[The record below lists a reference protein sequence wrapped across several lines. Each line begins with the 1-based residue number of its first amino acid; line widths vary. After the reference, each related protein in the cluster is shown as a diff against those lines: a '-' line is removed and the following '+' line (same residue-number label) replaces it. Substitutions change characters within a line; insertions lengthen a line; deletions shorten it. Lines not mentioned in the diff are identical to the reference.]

1 MRNERDIEKRIEAIE
16 KQLSTLKL
24 ELEEIKR
31 EKRTGP
37 IKKGD
42 RVSILNPNRGQGRT
56 GIIQKV
62 NPHTERVTV
71 EAYNLRGVKELII
84 RKITNVERIEK

>member
-1 MRNERDIEKRIEAIE
+1 MRNEQDIGKRIEDIE

-24 ELEEIKR
+24 ELKEIRR

-42 RVSILNPNRGQGRT
+42 CVNILNPNRGQGSI
-56 GIIQKV
+56 GIVQKV
-62 NPHTERVTV
+62 NLDTERVTV
-71 EAYNLRGVKELII
+71 EVYNLRGVRELVV
-84 RKITNVERIEK
+84 RKITNVERIKK

>member
-16 KQLSTLKL
+16 EQLSTLKL
-24 ELEEIKR
+24 ELKEIRR

-42 RVSILNPNRGQGRT
+42 RVNILNPNR
-56 GIIQKV
+56 V
-62 NPHTERVTV
+62 
-71 EAYNLRGVKELII
+71 RGVQASYRRLIC
-84 RKITNVERIEK
+84 TQNVSQLKLTTYAG

>member
-1 MRNERDIEKRIEAIE
+1 MRNERDIEKRIEDIE

-24 ELEEIKR
+24 ELKEIRR

-42 RVSILNPNRGQGRT
+42 RVNILNPNRGQGST

-62 NPHTERVTV
+62 NLHTERVTV
-71 EAYNLRGVKELII
+71 EAYNLRGVKELVI